1 MLSHSADYELV
12 VRQQPNEALVTLPG
26 REKNRKPIDPP
37 PIIELKVTSSKDP
50 GKQFL
55 QSPYL
60 FLQCTLQVEQT
71 NSSDSS
77 QAQIPAGQE
86 LTGQSC
92 SSLHRLK
99 DINNEDGGFFVLG
112 DVSVKLLGKHKLVFS
127 LFELQKDSGQ
137 VVYLKSV
144 TSDFFDVVQHKQWRG
159 LQESSHLSRT
169 FSDQGVRLRLRKEQ
183 RSQAGYD
190 LFASKRVGLALTSVD
205 SVKRT
210 LQYSPRSNVQA
221 GPSIFGYDND
231 PNKRPR
237 SNDHAPPQGYI
248 MSERAPMAYDPRA
261 GPQNMQSA
269 SYNLQ
274 QQQAL
279 LQSPQTSFGSRT
291 PTAPSGWQHAQV
303 FKRTNGAMSTSA
315 RYPDS
320 SANVTQAMAPSP
332 GAAYGLQP
340 APAIGHDPGPPYPR
354 RSTDSYLSMAH
365 QHPQT
370 SPTTPYQ
377 GPGESMYIPT
387 SGSMQ
392 GPSTAYS
399 EHDPVPMARQH
410 TQTHS
415 AGSPASSTKST
426 LIPGATAY
434 PMHPQQ
440 MPPQAYGTM
449 TDSPQFG
456 YNQYQQRLY
465 QAPQTLLQQPSS
477 NPNHV
482 LETRP
487 QQPSPYMPQSH
498 PGLALRPQ
506 QPGEPYPQPQ
516 QQQYAADLG
525 HAYQASGGATYPT
538 TQAPDQSRPY

>member
-1 MLSHSADYELV
+1 MNYPYQIQQEQPPSSDQALVSADYELV

-183 RSQAGYD
+183 RSQAG
-190 LFASKRVGLALTSVD
+190 
-205 SVKRT
+205 VKRT

-291 PTAPSGWQHAQV
+291 PTAPSGWQHA
-303 FKRTNGAMSTSA
+303 
-315 RYPDS
+315 
-320 SANVTQAMAPSP
+320 QAMAPSP